1 MTPKLLAQGMAIG
14 VGDESRAESRGPAFG
29 TAGRAHSQ
37 RTHRSV
43 PLPTSLVT
51 APALHPSSGSSASG
65 APAGLGAA
73 PPPCPWPQRQG
84 VLGEGPPGKTSKCFT
99 IRPFLPTLPQLWAL
113 GMGGVWLLQTS
124 ASAPC
129 PRAENSGPQQVSVPV
144 AVSGGV
150 LTPPLLPEPGAEGQG
165 LLSPVC
171 LPRLALE
178 EQGDLGLL
186 PRFLPPLA
194 PTAVNVFL
202 SGLEA
207 PEEAMARPSDC
218 SGASEVAP

>member
-1 MTPKLLAQGMAIG
+1 M
-14 VGDESRAESRGPAFG
+14 
-29 TAGRAHSQ
+29 
-37 RTHRSV
+37 
-43 PLPTSLVT
+43 
-51 APALHPSSGSSASG
+51 GS
-65 APAGLGAA
+65 
-73 PPPCPWPQRQG
+73 
-84 VLGEGPPGKTSKCFT
+84 
-99 IRPFLPTLPQLWAL
+99 
-113 GMGGVWLLQTS
+113 VWLLQTS

-186 PRFLPPLA
+186 PRLLLPLA

-218 SGASEVAP
+218 SRASEVAP